1 MTWSYGGDPANS
13 VIDRVRFLSGDTDTS
28 NQQVSNE
35 EISFLL
41 SENNSDAYLS
51 ASGVCEAAASKA
63 SSKADYSR
71 SVGDLSISTQYS
83 AHANSLLKLGEVL
96 RMKASRR
103 TPPSVNFYADTDGD
117 VFGPTHFRMDMDEN
131 LGRREYDKRTVD

>member
-13 VIDRVRFLSGDTDTS
+13 VIDRVRFLSGDTDTT

-41 SENNSDAYLS
+41 SENNSDAYLA

-63 SSKADYSR
+63 SGKADYSR

-83 AHANSLLKLGEVL
+83 AHANSLLKLAEVL
-96 RMKASRR
+96 RMKASRHA
-103 TPPSVNFYADTDGD
+103 PPSVNFYTDDSGN
-117 VFGPTHFRMDMDEN
+117 VFGAMKFAVDMDRN
-131 LGRREYDKRTVD
+131 YGSYDTRTAVD

>member
-13 VIDRVRFLSGDTDTS
+13 IVDRVRFLSGDTDTT

-51 ASGVCEAAASKA
+51 AAGVCEAAASKA
-63 SSKADYSR
+63 SGKADYSR

-83 AHANSLLKLGEVL
+83 AHANSLLKLAEVL

-103 TPPSVNFYADTDGD
+103 TPPSVNYYADADGN
-117 VFGPTHFRMDMDEN
+117 VFGAMKFAIDMDRNNGSTES
-131 LGRREYDKRTVD
+131 RTAVD